1 MNSQKSNKAAEESGL
16 CLKGGRLVGP
26 DHMDQQADVW
36 ITEGVIQGIGEAPA
50 DFNGRSLDCRGK
62 IIIPGLFD
70 MHVHLREPGFEE
82 KETIQSGADAA
93 MAGGFTGV
101 ACMPN
106 TQPVIDNRAQIEF
119 IRRQARDHI
128 VDVYPVGAVTKGS
141 NGEELTEMG
150 DMADA
155 GAVAFSDDG
164 KPVARSGLLRNALE
178 YSRMLGK
185 PVIDHCEELTL
196 SGSGGMNEGAES
208 TRLGLRGIPSISED
222 VMVARDLLVA
232 EYTGG
237 PLHIAHVSTEGSV
250 RLIREARARG
260 VKVTAETCPHYL
272 VLTEEAV
279 REYNTYAKMKPPLR
293 TERDRQALVQ
303 GIQDGT
309 LDVIAT
315 DHAPHTIDD
324 KDTEFD
330 SAAFGI
336 IGLETALGVILTRLV
351 QEKIIDMH
359 QLVDKMSLNP
369 RRILGLEIP
378 GFIKGLK
385 ANFTVL
391 DPEKPWVVDANEF
404 LSRARNTPFNGWNL
418 TGKAVGIINGTGI
431 WWNV

>member
-1 MNSQKSNKAAEESGL
+1 MNSQNQNKAAKESSL
-16 CLKGGRLVGP
+16 CLKGGRLVGAG
-26 DHMDQQADVW
+26 DKDQQADIW
-36 ITEGVIQGIGEAPA
+36 IRDGVIQGIGEAPC
-50 DFNGRSLDCRGK
+50 DFKGRNIDCRGK

-70 MHVHLREPGFEE
+70 MHVHLREPGFED

-93 MAGGFTGV
+93 MAGGFTGL

-128 VDVYPVGAVTKGS
+128 VDVHPIGAVSKGL
-141 NGEELTEMG
+141 NGKELTEMG
-150 DMADA
+150 DMAGA

-164 KPVARSGLLRNALE
+164 KPVERSGLLKNALE
-178 YSRMLGK
+178 YSRMLGR
-185 PVIDHCEELTL
+185 PVIDHCEDLTL
-196 SGSGGMNEGAES
+196 SESGGMNEGAES
-208 TRLGLRGIPSISED
+208 TRLGLKGIPSISED

-232 EYTGG
+232 EYTDG
-237 PLHIAHVSTEGSV
+237 PLHIAHVSTAGSV
-250 RLIREARARG
+250 RLIREAKARG

-279 REYNTYAKMKPPLR
+279 REYNTRAKMKPPLR
-293 TERDRQALVQ
+293 TEKDRKALVQ

-351 QEKIIDMH
+351 QEKIIDIR
-359 QLVDKMSLNP
+359 QLVEKMSLNP
-369 RRILGLEIP
+369 RRILGLDLP
-378 GFIKGLK
+378 GFKKGLK

-391 DPEKPWVVDANEF
+391 DPEKPWVVNANEF
-404 LSRARNTPFNGWNL
+404 LSRARNTPFNGWKLN
-418 TGKAVGIINGTGI
+418 GKAVGVVNGTGI
-431 WWNV
+431 WWNG